1 MRKETKRCITE
12 LVLGFLV
19 TAVVTAVL
27 LFWQYETYQENLTV
41 EARLLLA
48 ENPEEEVFQ
57 ILKEEGNLTAEEVQD
72 VLGDYGYDNAGDSLA
87 GRRFLRNCGWTAGG
101 ALVLYL
107 GYTVVVLHEKRRHKK
122 EMEEQSKKAAD
133 GIARI
138 REGDYR
144 QDLMDWYEEEE
155 SEDRIL
161 DELDSLGSYVEM
173 MEAQAQKEKQ
183 ETKTLVTDISHQ
195 LKTPVAALNS
205 CFEVLK
211 NEDLTKDERREFEGR
226 LEEQLKSLGQL
237 VEALVNISRMETGM
251 IELKLAK
258 GRIFDVILEA
268 VNRVWVKAQKKEI
281 EIEMEAEDSLE
292 NLVLPLDSKW
302 LCEALINLLDN
313 AVKYSPAGTTVTIRA
328 AKMAS
333 FLRIEI
339 QDQGI
344 GIAREN
350 YHKVFQRFYRGE
362 EKEVQKEEG
371 SGVGLYLARKIIEGH
386 HGTISLDGR
395 KMKKEKGSVFVV
407 QIPYQ

>member
-1 MRKETKRCITE
+1 MKKETKRYIAE

-19 TAVVTAVL
+19 AAAVTAML
-27 LFWQYETYQENLTV
+27 LFWQYETYQENLAV
-41 EARLLLA
+41 KARLILS

-57 ILKEEGNLTAEEVQD
+57 ILKENGDMTAEEVQD
-72 VLGDYGYDNAGDSLA
+72 VLGDYGYEYARDSRK
-87 GRRFLRNCGWTAGG
+87 GKRFLRNCGWTVGG
-101 ALVLYL
+101 VVALYL
-107 GYTVVVLHEKRRHKK
+107 GYAAVVFYEKCRHKK
-122 EMEEQSKKAAD
+122 EIEEQSKKTAD

-144 QDLMDWYEEEE
+144 QDIMDWYEEEE
-155 SEDRIL
+155 SENRIL

-173 MEAQAQKEKQ
+173 MEAQARQEKQ

-195 LKTPVAALNS
+195 LKTPVAAFRS

-211 NEDLTKDERREFEGR
+211 NEDLTKEERQEFEGR

-268 VNRVWVKAQKKEI
+268 VNRVWVKAQEKEI
-281 EIEMEAEDSLE
+281 EIEMEAEERLE
-292 NLVLPLDSKW
+292 DLVLPLDPKW

-313 AVKYSPAGTTVTIRA
+313 AVKYSPSGTNVTIRA
-328 AKMAS
+328 VKMAS

-362 EKEVQKEEG
+362 EKEVKKEEG
-371 SGVGLYLARKIIEGH
+371 SGVGLYLARQIIEGH
-386 HGTISLDGR
+386 HGTISLDAR